1 MPKIKPFQEFTDE
14 YDSWFVD
21 NRFAYL
27 SELEAVRKALP
38 HTNEVIE
45 VGIGSGIFAKPL
57 GIKEGIDPSEAML
70 QKARQKKLNVQNA
83 VAEKLPY
90 ADASRNGVV
99 MITAI
104 CFVDDIYQAF
114 HEAHRVLRDKGFL
127 ILGFVD
133 KDSPIGKEYL
143 EHKDESIFYRDAT
156 FFGTQELFNI
166 LKESG
171 FSVVET
177 FQTVFGN
184 LENITE
190 VQPVIEGFGKGSFVV
205 IKALKEL

>member
-14 YDSWFVD
+14 YDRWFDD

-27 SELEAVRKALP
+27 SELEAVKKALP

-45 VGIGSGIFAKPL
+45 VGIGSGIFAEPL

-90 ADASRNGVV
+90 ADASRNGMV

-104 CFVDDIYQAF
+104 CFVDNIYHAF

-156 FFGTQELFNI
+156 FFGTEELYNI

-190 VQPVIEGFGKGSFVV
+190 VQPVMEGFGKGSFVV

>member
-14 YDSWFVD
+14 YDRWFDD

-27 SELEAVRKALP
+27 SELEAVKKALP

-45 VGIGSGIFAKPL
+45 VGIGSGIFAEPL

-90 ADASRNGVV
+90 ADASRNGMV

-104 CFVDDIYQAF
+104 CFVDNIYQAF

-156 FFGTQELFNI
+156 FFGTEELYNI

-190 VQPVIEGFGKGSFVV
+190 VQPVMEGFGKGSFVV

>member
-14 YDSWFVD
+14 YDRWFDD

-27 SELEAVRKALP
+27 SELEAVKKALP

-45 VGIGSGIFAKPL
+45 VGIGSGIFAEPL

-114 HEAHRVLRDKGFL
+114 HEAYRVLRDKGFL

-156 FFGTQELFNI
+156 FFGTEELYNI

-190 VQPVIEGFGKGSFVV
+190 VQPVMEGFGKGSFVV